1 MKQHVDPSALT
12 LDDVMLKLRAEDN
25 SKFRKVMEDLK
36 LDGQDP
42 AWFKLNWTDDLNSIA
57 KDGSMADRNTP
68 EALSK

>member
-42 AWFKLNWTDDLNSIA
+42 AWFKLNWTDDLN
-57 KDGSMADRNTP
+57 
-68 EALSK
+68 

>member
-12 LDDVMLKLRAEDN
+12 LDDVMIKLRAEDN

-42 AWFKLNWTDDLNSIA
+42 TWFKLNWTDDLN
-57 KDGSMADRNTP
+57 
-68 EALSK
+68 